1 MSKYIATKSHNP
13 CPVCADVSGKC
24 RSFDDSP
31 MILCM
36 SFVDGYKGE
45 ITNGYKYTKAT
56 KNGSWGIWYPD
67 QGEDTFN
74 RNQWQQECKAKQE
87 KAKLEKAWQQQNSLT
102 NEQRSLA
109 WGEII
114 AQFTLA
120 PDHQQIMLDRGFT
133 PEQIELGKFRTIE
146 KYQPIKSGN
155 PLLAGISSTGKH
167 LTNTG
172 RGILTPIKDDCDRII
187 GCQVRLDD
195 GGDGGRY
202 RWLSS
207 TSWGGAKANL
217 QNDELPIGIYFGDR
231 SSRIVGIAEGASI
244 KPQLA
249 ANKFGIN
256 VIGAAGGQWAGSPEQ
271 LKDYLDK
278 YHNQSEPVRIY
289 VDAGSHHDS
298 GTMGRIC
305 KLSELLQSWGYEV
318 AIAWWGQFNK
328 TDGDI
333 DEITQEKF
341 DAIEYISP
349 SDFEHLNT
357 YLLYL
362 LRKPDVILNRRYL
375 GKPNG
380 FGDTFNILND
390 IPNDK
395 FAVGCKAYKGTGK
408 NTLQATI
415 ADALHKSQNDDRP
428 RPILYVTQ
436 LTNLINQASEP
447 MTETNKSG
455 LGLVNIYDIENA
467 KNDDIRKQLIF
478 EAGLFGIATT
488 YDSYLK
494 ILQWIPDFAPFYT
507 FLDEAESGCEC
518 LLDAQTEIA
527 TKRTETIT
535 AIAQTLRRSKAK
547 YTDAHMF
554 MFDSDLTN
562 VSVDYFCS
570 LVGETVKDAFII
582 RNDYKVAAGRVAYTY
597 EDAETWVSKYQETS
611 DRTICFANSQKI
623 TAKYSAQKLGELTG
637 DALIIDSDT
646 TKDKTHNAY
655 RALSSKDYATE
666 LMSKYQR
673 TIHTSS
679 MGIGISIEQVGL
691 FDSKWA
697 LSFGLL
703 GVGKF
708 LQGVDR
714 YRPDIP
720 LHIHV
725 AKWGRGKVGS
735 GSTNWK
741 TLVKESFKNK
751 DNHITELAI
760 ADAELSDASL
770 LNKSVETWAKLA
782 ARRNYELANYS
793 QAVERQLRLDGYK
806 IIKVDKAGDKTASD
820 ALKELR
826 DIGIEKYCD
835 AVPQAN
841 ITDELELKRLEKAK
855 EHTPDERLKLA
866 KKRLDD
872 IYQIPVTP
880 ELVKEDLSGVYSKLR
895 LNYYLTIGADYLPK
909 RDKSKLETLLGDDR
923 LLFAPDANK
932 SLLSGKIAIL
942 RKIEVNKFVESIG
955 ADAVTNDDDRA
966 IAFNKKLISDF
977 YRFPLRRHL
986 GITIDPSAKPLT
998 NIKKVLN
1005 AIGFDLTRDENSKK
1019 AKARGEYEINP
1030 ISKLKDVI
1038 FAAWLKRDF
1047 RDNFDTQNAETT
1059 VSRRKFPNNNIVTG
1073 EFAEPELKDDFY
1085 QTTENIAAA
1094 AIIPIAIAPSTLK
1107 EEKLPIAIAPSTPK
1121 NESLYDRIRRLNEPL
1136 TEFCQVAY
1144 QAARYA

>member
-13 CPVCADVSGKC
+13 CPICTDVSGKC
-24 RSFDDSP
+24 RTFVDSP
-31 MILCM
+31 VVMCM
-36 SFVDGYKGE
+36 TFVDGYKGE
-45 ITNGYKYTKAT
+45 ITNGYKYSKAT
-56 KNGSWGIWYPD
+56 KNGSWGVWYPD

-74 RNQWQQECKAKQE
+74 RDKWQQERKAKQE
-87 KAKLEKAWQQQNSLT
+87 QAELLKRKQAENSLT

-114 AQFTLA
+114 AGLTLA
-120 PDHQQIMLDRGFT
+120 PDHRQNLLDRGFT
-133 PEQIELGKFRTIE
+133 PEQIELSGFRTIE

-155 PLLAGISSTGKH
+155 PLLAGVSSDGKR
-167 LTNTG
+167 LTNSG
-172 RGILTPIKDDCDRII
+172 RGLLTPIKDDCDRII

-195 GGDGGRY
+195 GGDGRY
-202 RWLSS
+202 KWLSS
-207 TSWGGAKANL
+207 AKFGGAQPNL

-271 LKDYLDK
+271 LKDYLEK

-289 VDAGSHHDS
+289 ADAGSHHDDAV
-298 GTMGRIC
+298 MGRIH
-305 KLSELLQSWGYEV
+305 KLSKLLQSWDYEA
-318 AIAWWGQFNK
+318 AIAWYGQCNK

-341 DAIEYISP
+341 DDIEYLNLP
-349 SDFEHLNT
+349 DFEHQNT
-357 YLLYL
+357 YL
-362 LRKPDVILNRRYL
+362 LRKPDVVLNRRYL
-375 GKPNG
+375 SQPKG
-380 FGDTFNILND
+380 FGDTFNFLTD
-390 IPNDK
+390 IPRDK
-395 FAVGCKAYKGTGK
+395 FGIGCKGYKGTGK

-428 RPILYVTQ
+428 RPILYITQ

-467 KNDDIRKQLIF
+467 KNDDIRKELIF
-478 EAGLFGIATT
+478 EASLFGVATT

-494 ILQWIPDFAPFYT
+494 ILQWLPDFTPFYT

-518 LLDAQTEIA
+518 VLDAQTEIA
-527 TKRTETIT
+527 KKRTETIT

-570 LVGETVKDAFII
+570 LVGETIKDAFII
-582 RNDYKVAAGRVAYTY
+582 RNDYKVAAGRIAYLY
-597 EDAETWVSKYQETS
+597 EDTETWVKAYQES
-611 DRTICFANSQKI
+611 GDRTICFANSQKI

-637 DALIIDSDT
+637 DALVIDAET

-673 TIHTSS
+673 TVHTSS

-751 DNHITELAI
+751 DNHIAELAI
-760 ADAELSDASL
+760 ADADLSDATL
-770 LNKSVETWAKLA
+770 LNKSVETHAKLA

-820 ALKELR
+820 ALKDLR
-826 DIGIEKYCD
+826 DASIEKYCD

-880 ELVKEDLSGVYSKLR
+880 ELVKEDLSGIYSKLR
-895 LNYYLTIGADYLPK
+895 LSYYLTIGADYLPK

-942 RKIEVNKFVESIG
+942 RKIEINKFVESIG

-966 IAFNKKLISDF
+966 IAFNQKLISDF

-986 GITIDPSAKPLT
+986 GVNIDPSAKPLT

-1005 AIGFDLTRDENSKK
+1005 AVGYDFTRDENSKK
-1019 AKARGEYEINP
+1019 AKGRGEYEIKA
-1030 ISKLKDVI
+1030 ISKLKDAI
-1038 FAAWLKRDF
+1038 FDAWLKRDF
-1047 RDNFDTQNAETT
+1047 RDNFDTENAETT
-1059 VSRRKFPNNNIVTG
+1059 VSRRKFPNNNIVDG
-1073 EFAEPELKDDFY
+1073 KFAEFAEIDPHDGFY
-1085 QTTENIAAA
+1085 I
-1094 AIIPIAIAPSTLK
+1094 
-1107 EEKLPIAIAPSTPK
+1107 
-1121 NESLYDRIRRLNEPL
+1121 SLED
-1136 TEFCQVAY
+1136 
-1144 QAARYA
+1144 QAAGYF

>member
-1 MSKYIATKSHNP
+1 
-13 CPVCADVSGKC
+13 
-24 RSFDDSP
+24 
-31 MILCM
+31 M

-45 ITNGYKYTKAT
+45 ITNGYKYSKAT
-56 KNGSWGIWYPD
+56 KNGSWGVWYPD

-74 RNQWQQECKAKQE
+74 RDKCQQERKAKQE
-87 KAKLEKAWQQQNSLT
+87 QAELLKRIQAQNSLT
-102 NEQRSLA
+102 NEQRSVA
-109 WGEII
+109 WGEVI
-114 AQFTLA
+114 AGLTLA
-120 PDHQQIMLDRGFT
+120 DDHRQKFLDRGFT
-133 PEQIELGKFRTIE
+133 PEQIELGGFRTIE

-155 PLLAGISSTGKH
+155 IELAGVSSTGKN

-172 RGILTPIKDDCDRII
+172 RGILTPIKDDCDRFI

-195 GGDGGRY
+195 GRDGRY
-202 RWLSS
+202 KWLSS
-207 TSWGGAKANL
+207 TSWGGAKPNL

-256 VIGAAGGQWAGSPEQ
+256 IIGAAGGQWAGSPEQ
-271 LKDYLDK
+271 LKAYLEKHHDK
-278 YHNQSEPVRIY
+278 TKPVRIY
-289 VDAGSHHDS
+289 ADAAPHHDNAV
-298 GTMGRIC
+298 MGRIH
-305 KLSELLQSWGYEV
+305 KLSELLRSWGYEV

-333 DEITQEKF
+333 DELTQEQF
-341 DAIEYISP
+341 EAIEYIRP
-349 SDFEHLNT
+349 SDFEHLST
-357 YLLYL
+357 YL
-362 LRKPDVILNRRYL
+362 LRKPDVILKRRYL

-395 FAVGCKAYKGTGK
+395 FGVGCKAYKGTGK

-415 ADALHKSQNDDRP
+415 ADALHKSQNDEP

-447 MTETNKSG
+447 MTESNLSG

-488 YDSYLK
+488 YDSFLK

-518 LLDAQTEIA
+518 LLDASTEIA
-527 TKRTETIT
+527 SKRTETIT

-582 RNDYKVAAGRVAYTY
+582 RNDYKVAAGRVAYVY
-597 EDAETWVSKYQETS
+597 EDAETWVKAYQETG

-637 DALIIDSDT
+637 DALVIDSDT

-673 TIHTSS
+673 TVHTSS

-751 DNHITELAI
+751 NNHIAELAI

-770 LNKSVETWAKLA
+770 LNKSVETHAKLA

-793 QAVERQLRLDGYK
+793 QAVERQLRLDGYS

-820 ALKELR
+820 ALKDLR
-826 DIGIEKYCD
+826 DASIEKYCD

-880 ELVKEDLSGVYSKLR
+880 ELVKEDLSGIYSKLR
-895 LNYYLTIGADYLPK
+895 LSYYLTIGADYLPK

-942 RKIEVNKFVESIG
+942 RKIEINKFVESIG

-986 GITIDPSAKPLT
+986 GVNIDPSAKPLT

-1005 AIGFDLTRDENSKK
+1005 AIGFDFTRDENSKK
-1019 AKARGEYEINP
+1019 AKGRGEYEIKA
-1030 ISKLKDVI
+1030 ISNLKDAI
-1038 FAAWLKRDF
+1038 FDAWLKRDF
-1047 RDNFDTQNAETT
+1047 RDNFDHQNAETT
-1059 VSRRKFPNNNIVTG
+1059 VSRRKFPNNNIVSREFA

-1085 QTTENIAAA
+1085 QVTENIAAA
-1094 AIIPIAIAPSTLK
+1094 AIEPTAPGPNNK
-1107 EEKLPIAIAPSTPK
+1107 PSNKPSSPPQ
-1121 NESLYDRIRRLNEPL
+1121 NESLYDRIRRLNAPL
-1136 TEFCQVAY
+1136 IEFCDYQY
-1144 QAARYA
+1144 QAARYAVSEGLIF

>member
-1 MSKYIATKSHNP
+1 MAKFAPTKSNNP
-13 CPVCADVSGKC
+13 CPICADITGKC
-24 RSFDDSP
+24 RTFDDSP
-31 MILCM
+31 VVMCM
-36 SFVDGYKGE
+36 TFVDGYKGE
-45 ITNGYKYTKAT
+45 ITNGYKYSKTT

-67 QGEDTFN
+67 QGENTFD
-74 RNQWQQECKAKQE
+74 RDKWQQERKTKQE
-87 KAKLEKAWQQQNSLT
+87 QAKLEKAWQQQNSLT

-109 WGEII
+109 WDEII
-114 AQFTLA
+114 AGLTLA
-120 PDHQQIMLDRGFT
+120 DDHRKKLLDRGFT
-133 PEQIELGKFRTIE
+133 QEQIELGKFRTID

-155 PLLAGISSTGKH
+155 PLLAGVSSDGKR
-167 LTNTG
+167 LTNSG

-195 GGDGGRY
+195 GGDGRY
-202 RWLSS
+202 KWLSS
-207 TSWGGAKANL
+207 TSWGGAKPNL

-256 VIGAAGGQWAGSPEQ
+256 IIGAAGGQWSGSPEQ
-271 LKDYLDK
+271 LKAYLDK
-278 YHNQSEPVRIY
+278 YHDQSVPVRIY
-289 VDAGSHHDS
+289 ADAGSHHDDAV
-298 GTMGRIC
+298 MGRIH
-305 KLSELLQSWGYEV
+305 KLSELLQSWGYEA

-328 TDGDI
+328 NDGDI
-333 DEITQEKF
+333 DEITQEQF
-341 DAIEYISP
+341 DDIEYISP
-349 SDFEHLNT
+349 SDFDAQNT
-357 YLLYL
+357 YL
-362 LRKPDVILNRRYL
+362 LRKPNVILNRRYL
-375 GKPNG
+375 SNPNG
-380 FGDTFNILND
+380 FGDAFNFLTD
-390 IPNDK
+390 IPKNK
-395 FAVGCKAYKGTGK
+395 FGVGCKGYKGTGK

-415 ADALHKSQNDDRP
+415 ADALHKAQNDNQP

-436 LTNLINQASEP
+436 LTNLINQASETL
-447 MTETNKSG
+447 TESNKSG

-467 KNDDIRKQLIF
+467 KNDDIRKQLII

-488 YDSYLK
+488 YDSFLK
-494 ILQWIPDFAPFYT
+494 ILQWIPDFTPFYT

-547 YTDAHMF
+547 YDDAHMW

-582 RNDYKVAAGRVAYTY
+582 RNDYKVAAGRVAYVY
-597 EDAETWVSKYQETS
+597 EDADTWVKDYKESG
-611 DRTICFANSQKI
+611 DRTICFANSQEI

-637 DALIIDSDT
+637 NALVIDSET

-673 TIHTSS
+673 TVHTSS

-714 YRPDIP
+714 YRPNVP

-735 GSTNWK
+735 GSVNWR

-751 DNHITELAI
+751 SNHIAELAI
-760 ADAELSDASL
+760 ADADLSDASL

-793 QAVERQLRLDGYK
+793 QAVERQLRLDGYT
-806 IIKVDKAGDKTASD
+806 IVKVDSAGDKTASD

-835 AVPQAN
+835 AVPQAD
-841 ITDELELKRLEKAK
+841 IDDELDIKRLEKAK

-866 KKRLDD
+866 KKRLNDV
-872 IYQIPVTP
+872 YQIPVTP
-880 ELVKEDLSGVYSKLR
+880 ELVKEDLSGIYSKLR
-895 LNYYLTIGADYLPK
+895 LNYYLTIGAEYLPK

-942 RKIEVNKFVESIG
+942 RKIEIINFVESIG
-955 ADAVTNDDDRA
+955 ADAITNGDDRA

-1019 AKARGEYEINP
+1019 AKARGEYEIKP

-1047 RDNFDTQNAETT
+1047 RDNFDHQNAETT
-1059 VSRRKFPNNNIVTG
+1059 VLCRKFPNNNIVSK
-1073 EFAEPELKDDFY
+1073 EFAETSKPEDA
-1085 QTTENIAAA
+1085 NI
-1094 AIIPIAIAPSTLK
+1094 PT
-1107 EEKLPIAIAPSTPK
+1107 AIAPSTPQTK
-1121 NESLYDRIRRLNEPL
+1121 NEPTQLPQNTQPIDPYELRLRALQRGWDGSPYSLM
-1136 TEFCQVAY
+1136 
-1144 QAARYA
+1144 RYA